1 MEVATGVGVRGEG
14 GAGEVLDF
22 RLAGGV
28 SGEAG
33 EEMFSV
39 CSDNDDRKRVE
50 MAYPL
55 SDVIMES
62 GFVGLVL

>member
-28 SGEAG
+28 PGEAR

-39 CSDNDDRKRVE
+39 CSDTMTGRR
-50 MAYPL
+50 L
-55 SDVIMES
+55 RR
-62 GFVGLVL
+62 LTH